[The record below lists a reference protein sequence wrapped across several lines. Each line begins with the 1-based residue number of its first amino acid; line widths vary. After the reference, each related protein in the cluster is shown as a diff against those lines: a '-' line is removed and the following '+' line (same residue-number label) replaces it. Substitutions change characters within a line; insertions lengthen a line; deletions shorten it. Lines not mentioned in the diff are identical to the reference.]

1 MMWQSGSPGQ
11 VVWLRRGSG
20 DLGTADGKPI
30 RLDSDAFQD
39 ESTRCLNWLWRGLV
53 VADRPRNWLIG
64 AFD

>member
-39 ESTRCLNWLWRGLV
+39 ESTRLFELALEGSCRRRQTEKLADWR
-53 VADRPRNWLIG
+53 
-64 AFD
+64 F